1 MADDETGEDDARRPL
16 EELADLAH
24 GLARVARRQRA
35 MGARRTGLGSIAG
48 SPIARN
54 ASQLEQQLPPGPRRE
69 PVAAADRA
77 PEPPPPPAPRPLR
90 GPGPTVSVGL
100 APGCSP
106 EDVRRAAAACTDLG
120 ALATAV
126 AGCRACPLGATRKRS
141 VFADG
146 AAGRRVLFVGEAPGY
161 HEDQTG
167 VPFVGDAGQLL
178 TDIITKG
185 MGLDRARD
193 VFICNVLKCRPP
205 ENRDPLPEEKVLC
218 TGWLDRQ
225 IELVDP
231 LVIVAL
237 GRHAATHLL
246 GVESALGR
254 LRGRVHQRD
263 GRPVIVTYHPAYLLR
278 NPADKRATWQDIQL
292 ALRVLGLPLPGR
304 RGSGTASEPG
314 SAEP

>member
-1 MADDETGEDDARRPL
+1 MADDQTGAGGERGAS

-24 GLARVARRQRA
+24 GLARLARRQRA
-35 MGARRTGLGSIAG
+35 MGTRRTGLAGIEGPAIAQ
-48 SPIARN
+48 N
-54 ASQLEQQLPPGPRRE
+54 ASQLEQDMLPDQRSE
-69 PVAAADRA
+69 PVAAAD
-77 PEPPPPPAPRPLR
+77 PVPQPPPPPVPRPGR
-90 GPGPTVSVGL
+90 GLGPTAPVGL

-231 LVIVAL
+231 LVIIAL

-278 NPADKRATWQDIQL
+278 NPADKRATWQDIPL

-304 RGSGTASEPG
+304 RGTGTAPEPG
-314 SAEP
+314 AADP